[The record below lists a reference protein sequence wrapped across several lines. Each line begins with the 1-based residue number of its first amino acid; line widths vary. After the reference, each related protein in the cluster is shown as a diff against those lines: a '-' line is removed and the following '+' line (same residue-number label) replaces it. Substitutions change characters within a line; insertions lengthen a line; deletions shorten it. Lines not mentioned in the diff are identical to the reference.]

1 MIRKLCLAAVLA
13 LASGFAAAE
22 TVVYQGSLGI
32 PNVGYA
38 EYSQTSTSP
47 NVYGGVIRAQQKFM
61 STLKAAI
68 APPIVAMLQTVD
80 GYQAGSG
87 SASVSGPVTFA
98 LNNGVAS
105 FSGLQLNAGLTVKQ
119 SKFGITATC
128 SIQVRNNPGTT
139 VTGTVDPVAGT
150 FTITGVQNF
159 TLSSSYSCSTNV
171 DWVPVVNI
179 VVDTLIT
186 RLADQVLAQK
196 TQEAYNSL
204 NSIGSLQPIH
214 FAGIDS
220 IPDGAL
226 LFNGVDY
233 GAQVRSRLA
242 NLFNKASF
250 SVTIGDPK
258 HYITGP
264 KGYAHLAYSSD
275 LILSFT
281 IDEFRF
287 QLLDRRTY
295 VDEVFCPSTST
306 YCYFF

>member
-22 TVVYQGSLGI
+22 TVVFQGSLGI

-204 NSIGSLQPIH
+204 NAIGSLQPIH
-214 FAGIDS
+214 FAGGPRS
-220 IPDGAL
+220 DGTHPIGGV
-226 LFNGVDY
+226 GVDQAVL
-233 GAQVRSRLA
+233 GHASAFCSQVAATSAPPPRVESTRARSENRCR
-242 NLFNKASF
+242 
-250 SVTIGDPK
+250 SV
-258 HYITGP
+258 
-264 KGYAHLAYSSD
+264 
-275 LILSFT
+275 
-281 IDEFRF
+281 
-287 QLLDRRTY
+287 
-295 VDEVFCPSTST
+295 STT
-306 YCYFF
+306 